1 MRYVDFLTLRS
12 IFKGIAIGI
21 KIVNINFKCKY
32 YVWIF
37 NLKLDL
43 NTPLVLIFQTPPE
56 VSIKGIRVRYAEI
69 MTLLSIF
76 KGTMDIH

>member
-1 MRYVDFLTLRS
+1 MRYADFLTLRS
-12 IFKGIAIGI
+12 TFKGIAIGI

-32 YVWIF
+32 YFWIF

-43 NTPLVLIFQTPPE
+43 NTPLVLIFQTPSE
-56 VSIKGIRVRYAEI
+56 VSIKGIRVKYSEI